1 MKYTISEISR
11 QYGDSVRQVQR
22 KLKELINVD
31 GKAYIVDSSVVDLM
45 YSDVQSRHDCD
56 TIATQSRQSAD
67 SVSADRDN
75 DVAIE
80 DIEVEYDV
88 VEGFSAEEYQ
98 EFQKRLI
105 EYPLLKGQ
113 IAALEEQIQYHRK
126 QVDYHMGSTESM
138 RMQMQTLL
146 EGFRE
151 RNYIEAK
158 EKGFDDD
165 DFVKP

>member
-11 QYGDSVRQVQR
+11 QYGDSMRQVQR
-22 KLKELINVD
+22 KLKELVNVD
-31 GKAYIVDSSVVDLM
+31 GKAYIIDSSVVDLM
-45 YSDVQSRHDCD
+45 YNDADRD
-56 TIATQSRQSAD
+56 TDRD
-67 SVSADRDN
+67 NRDN

-105 EYPLLKGQ
+105 EYPLLKDQ

-126 QVDYHMGSTESM
+126 QVEYHMGSTEST
-138 RMQMQTLL
+138 RIQMQTLL

-158 EKGFDDD
+158 EKGYDD
-165 DFVKP
+165 DFQKP